1 MSVKALRKWH
11 FFALFVFFVCGNV
24 VAQEFPSKPIRIVLP
39 YGSTGL
45 PDLLTRLVASKV
57 SESVGQSVIVDNK
70 PGAGG
75 IIAYQQVTKAP
86 ADGHTILLISDA
98 DYAITPALHAK
109 LPYDPRRDFSP
120 VTQAIRGTYI
130 LVANAS
136 LGVTTVQELIA
147 AAKAKPGLNYG
158 SPGSGQTHHLAMAQ
172 FALMADLKLTHIP
185 YKGVAQATPA
195 LIAGDVS
202 IMFVTL
208 PSISSFVKAGKV
220 RILAAG
226 SAQRS
231 PLMPEVP
238 TIAESGLPGFEIGIS
253 MGFAVPAGTPRQ
265 VIDLLN
271 SEFVKA
277 LKTAEAQSKLSSLG
291 MEIVASTPEQFAER
305 IRRDQD
311 HYKRLVSQ
319 IGLKID

>member
-1 MSVKALRKWH
+1 MSVKPGRAWGLLA
-11 FFALFVFFVCGNV
+11 FFLFVCGGAY
-24 VAQEFPSKPIRIVLP
+24 AQDFPSRPIRIVLP
-39 YGSTGL
+39 YGSIGL
-45 PDLLTRLVASKV
+45 PDILTRLVASKV
-57 SESVGQSVIVDNK
+57 SESIGQSVVVDNK

-75 IIAYQQVTKAP
+75 IIAYQQVMKAP
-86 ADGHTILLISDA
+86 ADGYAMLLISDA

-109 LPYDPRRDFSP
+109 LPYDPRRDISP

-136 LGVTTVQELIA
+136 LGVSSVQELIA
-147 AAKAKPGLNYG
+147 VAKAKPGLNYG

-172 FALMADLKLTHIP
+172 FALMADLNLTHIP

-195 LIAGDVS
+195 LLSGDVS

-208 PSISSFVKAGKV
+208 PSISSFVKDGKV

-231 PLMPEVP
+231 PLMPDVP
-238 TIAESGLPGFEIGIS
+238 TVAESGLPGFEVGIS
-253 MGFAVPAGTPRQ
+253 MGYAVPAGTPRH

-271 SEFVKA
+271 AEFVKA
-277 LKTAEAQSKLSSLG
+277 LKTTEAQSKLSGLG
-291 MEIVASTPEQFAER
+291 MEVVASTPEQFAER

-311 HYKRLVSQ
+311 HYKRLVTQ
-319 IGLKID
+319 IGLKVD